1 MQPLT
6 DSESV
11 EFNLVTS
18 LLSRSRRARLREE
31 LESDFN
37 AAEDVKSQIRTVR
50 SHTLRAILDMGRI
63 QYLHPMAFS
72 AMLVVVFIGVA
83 RTTSIS
89 LLGLFVFLAIFQR
102 DRTERGL
109 SSAAEELF
117 HQLIFFICISDI
129 LLSSV
134 YGKELRILVSSEIMV
149 TLVALLGML
158 YLLKIFMS
166 VARPNRTDL
175 KSHIWAERLH
185 SLMLFGFAV
194 DILTRS
200 LSSNPLVLIAVGTLG
215 WILILIL
222 SNKKARSNIKS
233 ERAI

>member
-1 MQPLT
+1 MLPLT
-6 DSESV
+6 DSESI
-11 EFNLVTS
+11 EFNVVTS
-18 LLSRSRRARLREE
+18 FLSRSRRARLREE

-50 SHTLRAILDMGRI
+50 SHTLRAILDLGRI
-63 QYLHPMAFS
+63 QYLHPLAFT
-72 AMLVVVFIGVA
+72 ALLVVVFIGVA
-83 RTTSIS
+83 RTSSFS
-89 LLGLFVFLAIFQR
+89 LLGLFVFLAIFQT
-102 DRTERGL
+102 DRKEKGL
-109 SSAAEELF
+109 SSIANELF
-117 HQLIFFICISDI
+117 HQLIFFICFSEI

-134 YGKELRILVSSEIMV
+134 YGKELRILISSEIMV

-158 YLLKIFMS
+158 YLLKIFLS

-185 SLMLFGFAV
+185 SLMLFGFTI

-200 LSSNPLVLIAVGTLG
+200 LSANPLVLIAVGTLG

-222 SNKKARSNIKS
+222 SNKIARPNIKS